1 MFEEIITIVSHT
13 YSSSGLLKILHICLF
28 RQYNI
33 CSGDKNKNINT
44 RRCQNLP
51 LVFLLAENKKF

>member
-1 MFEEIITIVSHT
+1 MAPIRNGRHD
-13 YSSSGLLKILHICLF
+13 
-28 RQYNI
+28 
-33 CSGDKNKNINT
+33 SGDKNKNINT